1 MTKEGALYNFFNSFG
16 ITAYEE
22 NTVPSEKEIQWPYLT
37 YQVVTDDL
45 DGNGALMTMQLFYR
59 SDSWL
64 LINAKAD
71 EISKTISD
79 GKRLSCDD
87 GYIMIYKSSPFSQNR
102 AAEEKNIRAKVINIT
117 ADYITSE

>member
-1 MTKEGALYNFFNSFG
+1 MTKEGALYSFFNSFG
-16 ITAYEE
+16 IAAYEE

-37 YQVVTDDL
+37 YQIVTDDL
-45 DGNGALMTMQLFYR
+45 DGNGVLMTIQLFYR

-71 EISKTISD
+71 EISKTISS
-79 GKRLSCDD
+79 GKRLICDD
-87 GYIMIYKSSPFSQNR
+87 GYIMIYKSSPFAQNR

-117 ADYITSE
+117 AEYITTE

>member
-16 ITAYEE
+16 IAAYEE

-45 DGNGALMTMQLFYR
+45 DGNGVLMTIQLFYR

-71 EISKTISD
+71 EISKTISN
-79 GKRLSCDD
+79 GKRLICDD
-87 GYIMIYKSSPFSQNR
+87 GYIMIYKSNPFAQNR
-102 AAEEKNIRAKVINIT
+102 PAEEKNIRAKVINIT
-117 ADYITSE
+117 AEYITTE